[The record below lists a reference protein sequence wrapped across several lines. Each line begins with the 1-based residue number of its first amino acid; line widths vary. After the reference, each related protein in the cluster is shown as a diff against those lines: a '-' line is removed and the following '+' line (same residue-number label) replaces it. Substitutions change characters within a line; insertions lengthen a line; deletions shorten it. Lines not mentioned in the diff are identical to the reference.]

1 MAKLSGRY
9 NLVREDIEN
18 EYIEYFDFETMSFVN
33 KVTKGVDISTIDAM
47 TTLFEDENGFVDYV
61 SKVKDDNEYFFDYKI
76 IYATNKTKEE
86 KILKIIWNDSKLNS
100 ISKLADG
107 KVDFVSDLNF
117 NLFLNI
123 IEEIKKKN
131 GLTKRILTSKK
142 ESFKLNDQ
150 NRKIV
155 EIISGLKV
163 DVPIKDLIEVFSDYK
178 EYRALY
184 LNYKYFLAE
193 KENSFQNQFNKRK
206 KLFKGE

>member
-193 KENSFQNQFNKRK
+193 KENSLQKPFYKIK
-206 KLFKGE
+206 KHFKGK

>member
-193 KENSFQNQFNKRK
+193 KENLLQKPFYKIK
-206 KLFKGE
+206 KHFKGK